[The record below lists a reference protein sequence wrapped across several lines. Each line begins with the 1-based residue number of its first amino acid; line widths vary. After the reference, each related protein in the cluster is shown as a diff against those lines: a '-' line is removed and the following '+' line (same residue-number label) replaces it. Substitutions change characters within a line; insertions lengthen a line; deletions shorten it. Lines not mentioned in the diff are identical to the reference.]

1 MNESSYLREYSFI
14 KLKVCKVK
22 NKSLC
27 LDLIFFSRPFWFYI
41 CNVDAYLINIKWTWK
56 LLGDQD
62 FCLPESHR
70 WIGMS
75 NHLITWLRLIDKN
88 FQSSLLDKIRA
99 AVPDLWPWWSLM
111 PVGPG
116 SGQVAGNRDK
126 KEAGRK
132 KKVRREDHD
141 FSKSRAVR
149 NILYNVLFFSLYAAS
164 KSEP

>member
-1 MNESSYLREYSFI
+1 
-14 KLKVCKVK
+14 
-22 NKSLC
+22 
-27 LDLIFFSRPFWFYI
+27 
-41 CNVDAYLINIKWTWK
+41 
-56 LLGDQD
+56 
-62 FCLPESHR
+62 
-70 WIGMS
+70 
-75 NHLITWLRLIDKN
+75 
-88 FQSSLLDKIRA
+88 
-99 AVPDLWPWWSLM
+99 M